1 MPNSPAAQ
9 MFQEAAQSL
18 QGAGAPPDGQHP
30 AAEAAPQGPMDLF
43 SDGEED
49 HSDQSD
55 KPKKRLS
62 DLMPKFGQKS

>member
-18 QGAGAPPDGQHP
+18 QGTPPADNQHP
-30 AAEAAPQGPMDLF
+30 PADANQGPMDLF
-43 SDGEED
+43 ADGDEE
-49 HSDQSD
+49 HPDQQD

>member
-1 MPNSPAAQ
+1 

-18 QGAGAPPDGQHP
+18 QSAPPQADGQQP
-30 AAEAAPQGPMDLF
+30 PVEAAPQGPMDLF

-49 HSDQSD
+49 HADQQD

-62 DLMPKFGQKS
+62 DLMPKLGPKL